1 MTTAA
6 FKALRPGT
14 IVRCLLSHTHSFT
27 KNRLYAVSS
36 TDANWVVVTKD
47 DKGSRDSN
55 GLHYSNFEIAHLV
68 CLYLNYL

>member
-14 IVRCLLSHTHSFT
+14 IVRCLLLHTNRFT
-27 KNRLYAVSS
+27 KNRLYVVSS
-36 TDANWVVVTKD
+36 TDDNWVVVTKD

-55 GLHYSNFEIAHLV
+55 GLHYSNFEIAQFLRKV
-68 CLYLNYL
+68 K

>member
-27 KNRLYAVSS
+27 KNRLYLVSS
-36 TDANWVVVTKD
+36 TDDNWVVVTKD

-55 GLHYSNFEIAHLV
+55 GLRYSNFEIAQFLRKV
-68 CLYLNYL
+68 K